1 MLSSFA
7 RKSSRAAAAGILAA
21 STLLT
26 ACTAPVSAPEAKVQA
41 QSRAQARVEARIA
54 KDIEAQAQAL
64 TPPAVRV
71 MPVEAEPV
79 APATQSPLAYVPSG
93 LSPLTAMLLYADKLR
108 QLGSG
113 ELAAELSRLG
123 DPADSPTTQMQ
134 VALALAQTRA
144 PADLT
149 RALGLMQ
156 RVASSTSPE
165 AQPLQPLAR
174 ALAARYTEQRRV
186 EDDRDRQAQQARD
199 AQRRIDQLNDRI
211 EALRAIE
218 RSFAR
223 PNAPIQN
230 NGGRTGNGTTPAP

>member
-7 RKSSRAAAAGILAA
+7 RQSSRAATVGLLAA
-21 STLLT
+21 SSLLM
-26 ACTAPVSAPEAKVQA
+26 ACTAPVSAPEAKAQA
-41 QSRAQARVEARIA
+41 QSRAQAKVEAKIA
-54 KDIEAQAQAL
+54 KEIEAQAL
-64 TPPAVRV
+64 TLPSVRV
-71 MPVEAEPV
+71 MPVEAEPL

-93 LSPLTAMLLYADKLR
+93 LNPMSAMLLYADKLR
-108 QLGSG
+108 PLGSG

-134 VALALAQTRA
+134 VALALAQTRS
-144 PADLT
+144 PADLA

-156 RVASSTSPE
+156 RVVSSTMPE

-230 NGGRTGNGTTPAP
+230 NGGRTGSGTAPAP